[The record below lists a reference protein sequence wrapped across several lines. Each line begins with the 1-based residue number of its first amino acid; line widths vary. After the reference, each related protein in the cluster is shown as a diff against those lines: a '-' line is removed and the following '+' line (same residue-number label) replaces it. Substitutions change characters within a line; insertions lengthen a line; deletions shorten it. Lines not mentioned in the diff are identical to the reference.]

1 MPLEKTLLCGDSIKG
16 RDGKCDI
23 FCKQEGDTDVQNC
36 TMSGALQWRNCLGRL
51 RGHTDPIFNR
61 MIVMPLEKTLACG
74 DLMEGR
80 NGNCG
85 IFCKKTVS
93 SIGQNYACRIDHVW
107 SLAMAELF
115 R

>member
-1 MPLEKTLLCGDSIKG
+1 MCCDLLEG

-23 FCKQEGDTDVQNC
+23 FCKQEGDADVQNC
-36 TMSGALQWRNCLGRL
+36 TTFGALQWRNCLGRL
-51 RGHTDPIFNR
+51 RGHTEPILCR

-74 DLMEGR
+74 DSIKGR
-80 NGNCG
+80 DGKCG

-93 SIGQNYACRIDHVW
+93 SIGQNHACRIDHVW